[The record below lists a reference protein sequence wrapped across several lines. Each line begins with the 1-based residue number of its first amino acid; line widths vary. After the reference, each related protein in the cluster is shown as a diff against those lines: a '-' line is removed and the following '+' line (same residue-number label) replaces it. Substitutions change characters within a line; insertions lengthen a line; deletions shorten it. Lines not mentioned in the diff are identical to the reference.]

1 MNIEELAATTDVSV
15 RQIRFLIAEGFVPSP
30 EGGRTYAT
38 YGDPHVRA
46 IRRFQRMKS
55 LGFPNA
61 AIRLLMNARE
71 GVPVPVADG
80 VTLVVAPGI
89 IGNSLEAERL
99 GELAKIRLTE
109 VLTQGVSKRRRRATA
124 HGARG

>member
-1 MNIEELAATTDVSV
+1 MKIAELSVAADVSI
-15 RQIRFLIAEGFVPSP
+15 RQIRFLIAEGFVPAP

-46 IRRFQRMKS
+46 IRRFQRLKT

-71 GVPVPVADG
+71 GVPIPIADG
-80 VTLVVAPGI
+80 ITLVVAPDI
-89 IGNSLEAERL
+89 IGNCSDAERL
-99 GELAKIRLTE
+99 GDLAKVRLSE
-109 VLTQGVSKRRRRATA
+109 VLTEQRSIKRRRTA
-124 HGARG
+124 GAGKG